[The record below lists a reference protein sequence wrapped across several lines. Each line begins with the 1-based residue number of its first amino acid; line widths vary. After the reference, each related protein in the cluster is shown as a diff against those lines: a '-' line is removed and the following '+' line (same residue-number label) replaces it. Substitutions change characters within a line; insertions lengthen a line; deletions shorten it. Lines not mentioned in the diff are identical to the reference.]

1 MSFLCACLT
10 ILFYYV
16 SSPTIPIDV
25 VIFLLNFY
33 LFAAFFLPF
42 SSLLK
47 VETWWQ
53 LNWRKVGG
61 KEEERAVVGTTKEGS
76 RHNVCP
82 LLWGKFSSVFENFA
96 FFAYFFKCIWNFC
109 PVFSSVFEKTGILY
123 CSQTVYQPRS
133 RIVLLKHGLGDSTT
147 LHTEILSAKSYFATW
162 IEKTKII
169 LWRITK

>member
-1 MSFLCACLT
+1 M
-10 ILFYYV
+10 
-16 SSPTIPIDV
+16 
-25 VIFLLNFY
+25 
-33 LFAAFFLPF
+33 
-42 SSLLK
+42 
-47 VETWWQ
+47 
-53 LNWRKVGG
+53 GG

-96 FFAYFFKCIWNFC
+96 FLPI
-109 PVFSSVFEKTGILY
+109 FSSVFEKTGILY